1 MNKLV
6 ILGIGIFL
14 CSGLF
19 AQPKVGDVAKD
30 IELRTVNGKQ
40 VKLSDYRG
48 KIVLVDFWASWC
60 GPCRKANPGLLALY
74 SKYKQ
79 QGFEIFGVSLDEDK
93 SAWKKAIAKDGIT
106 WVQVNQDGGWDA
118 PVALQWKIEQLP
130 SSFLLD
136 QNGTV
141 LLIDPAKDEL
151 ESQLQKLLK

>member
-1 MNKLV
+1 MKKLV

-14 CSGLF
+14 CSSLF
-19 AQPKVGDVAKD
+19 AQPKVGKAALD
-30 IELRTVNGKQ
+30 IALRNVNGKQ
-40 VKLSDYRG
+40 VRLSDYRG

-60 GPCRKANPGLLALY
+60 GPCRKANPGLQALY
-74 SKYKQ
+74 AKYKE

-141 LLIDPAKDEL
+141 VFIDPTKDEL